1 MIMKEKEDKLLFR
14 LERLNFQ
21 MIRVYN
27 YVA

>member
-1 MIMKEKEDKLLFR
+1 MMMKEKEDKLLFG

-21 MIRVYN
+21 MIRVYH